1 MTAEFQLDQV
11 DVRLGGQV
19 VVHDVS
25 ATLAPG
31 KLHVIVGPNGAG
43 KSTLLKAAAA
53 LLPLNGGAIK
63 LDGAEVDKLAP
74 QRRAERMAYLPQER
88 GIAWDLS
95 CADIAA
101 LGAQH
106 LPPAE
111 ARTKAIAEL
120 TALGLGD
127 LVERGVFSLSGGQR
141 ARVLLARVMC
151 SRADIFLLD
160 EPLIALDPAWQRQVL
175 LRLKARAA
183 AGATVIA
190 SLHDLH
196 LTAQFADE
204 VLLMHQGKLIKKGS
218 PDQVFTRSLLKD
230 VFSLMGELVRDDG
243 KPLLKIDNTPMLYS
257 PV

>member
-1 MTAEFQLDQV
+1 MSTELQLDQV

-25 ATLAPG
+25 ATLAAG
-31 KLHVIVGPNGAG
+31 KVHVLVGPNGAG
-43 KSTLLKAAAA
+43 KSTLLKAVAA
-53 LLPLNGGAIK
+53 LLPLGGGAIK
-63 LDGAEVDKLAP
+63 LDGADVDKLTP
-74 QRRAERMAYLPQER
+74 PRRAERIAYLPQER

-95 CADIAA
+95 CAEVAA

-106 LPPAE
+106 LPAE
-111 ARTKAIAEL
+111 QARARAVAEL
-120 TALGLGD
+120 TTLGLGD
-127 LVERGVFSLSGGQR
+127 LVDRGVFSLSGGQR
-141 ARVLLARVMC
+141 ARVLLARVLC
-151 SRADIFLLD
+151 SPADVFLLD

-183 AGATVIA
+183 VGATVIV

-204 VLLMHQGKLIKKGS
+204 VLLMHLGKLVRKGV

-230 VFSLMGELVRDDG
+230 VFSLMGELVREDG
-243 KPLLKIDNTPMLYS
+243 KPVLKIENQPMLYQ

>member
-1 MTAEFQLDQV
+1 MELQLDQV
-11 DVRLGGQV
+11 DVRLGGHV
-19 VVHDVS
+19 VVHDVT

-53 LLPLNGGAIK
+53 LLPLSEGAVKLGGAD
-63 LDGAEVDKLAP
+63 LDKMPP
-74 QRRAERMAYLPQER
+74 QRRAERLAYLPQER
-88 GIAWDLS
+88 GIAWDLA
-95 CADIAA
+95 CADVAA

-111 ARTKAIAEL
+111 ARAKAVTEL
-120 TALGLGD
+120 TTLGMGD
-127 LVERGVFSLSGGQR
+127 LVDRGVFSLSGGQR
-141 ARVLLARVMC
+141 ARVLLARVLC
-151 SRADIFLLD
+151 SPAEIYVLD

-204 VLLMHQGKLIKKGS
+204 VLLMHQGKLIKKGP

-230 VFSLMGELVRDDG
+230 VFSLMGELVREDG
-243 KPLLKIDNTPMLYS
+243 KPVLKLENQPMLYQ

>member
-1 MTAEFQLDQV
+1 MTELQLDQV
-11 DVRLGGQV
+11 DVRLGGHV
-19 VVHDVS
+19 VVHDIS
-25 ATLAPG
+25 ASLTPG

-43 KSTLLKAAAA
+43 KSTLLKAMAA
-53 LLPLNGGAIK
+53 LLPLGGGMIK
-63 LDGAEVDKLAP
+63 LDGAEIDKLSPAK
-74 QRRAERMAYLPQER
+74 RAERMAYLPQER

-95 CADIAA
+95 CTEVAA

-106 LPPAE
+106 LPPDE
-111 ARTKAIAEL
+111 ARAKAVAEL
-120 TALGLGD
+120 TTLGMGD
-127 LVERGVFSLSGGQR
+127 LVDRGVFSLSGGQR
-141 ARVLLARVMC
+141 ARVLLARVLC
-151 SRADIFLLD
+151 TQADVFLLD

-190 SLHDLH
+190 SLHDLY

-204 VLLMHQGKLIKKGS
+204 VLLMHQGKLVRKGS

-230 VFSLMGELVRDDG
+230 VFSLMGELVREDG
-243 KPLLKIDNTPMLYS
+243 KPVLKIDNTPMLYQ

>member
-1 MTAEFQLDQV
+1 MADVQLDQV
-11 DVRLGGQV
+11 DVRLGGHV

-25 ATLAPG
+25 ANLAPG
-31 KLHVIVGPNGAG
+31 KLHIIVGPNGAG
-43 KSTLLKAAAA
+43 KSTLLKAMAA
-53 LLPLNGGAIK
+53 LLPLGEGAVK
-63 LDGAEVDKLAP
+63 LDGVEIAKLTP
-74 QRRAERMAYLPQER
+74 PRRAERMAYLPQER
-88 GIAWDLS
+88 GIAWDLA
-95 CADIAA
+95 CADVAA

-106 LPPAE
+106 LPPVE
-111 ARTKAIAEL
+111 ARAKAVAEL
-120 TALGLGD
+120 TILGMGD

-141 ARVLLARVMC
+141 ARVLLARVLC
-151 SRADIFLLD
+151 TKADVFLLD

-204 VLLMHQGKLIKKGS
+204 VLLMHQGKLVRKGT
-218 PDQVFTRSLLKD
+218 PDQVFTRSLMKD
-230 VFSLMGELVRDDG
+230 VFSLMGELVREDG
-243 KPLLKIDNTPMLYS
+243 KPVLKIDNTPMLYQ

>member
-1 MTAEFQLDQV
+1 MELQLDQV
-11 DVRLGGQV
+11 DVRLGGHV
-19 VVHDVS
+19 VVHDVT

-43 KSTLLKAAAA
+43 KSTLLKASAA
-53 LLPLNGGAIK
+53 LLPLSEGAVK
-63 LDGAEVDKLAP
+63 LDGADLDKMPP
-74 QRRAERMAYLPQER
+74 QRRAERLAYLPQER
-88 GIAWDLS
+88 GIAWDLAA
-95 CADIAA
+95 ADVAA

-111 ARTKAIAEL
+111 ARARAVTEL
-120 TALGLGD
+120 TTLGLGD

-141 ARVLLARVMC
+141 ARVLLARVLC
-151 SRADIFLLD
+151 SPADIYVLD
-160 EPLIALDPAWQRQVL
+160 EPLIALDPAWQRQIL
-175 LRLKARAA
+175 LRLKAKAA

-204 VLLMHQGKLIKKGS
+204 VLLMHQGKLIKKGP

-230 VFSLMGELVRDDG
+230 VFSLMGELVREDG
-243 KPLLKIDNTPMLYS
+243 KPVLKIENQPMLYQ

>member
-1 MTAEFQLDQV
+1 MSEFQIDQV
-11 DVRLGGQV
+11 DVRLGGHV

-25 ATLAPG
+25 AAFAPG
-31 KLHVIVGPNGAG
+31 KLHVVVGPNGGG

-53 LLPLNGGAIK
+53 LLPLGGGAIK
-63 LDGAEVDKLAP
+63 LDGAEVEKLPP
-74 QRRAERMAYLPQER
+74 QRRAERLAYLPQER

-95 CADIAA
+95 CAEVAA

-106 LPPAE
+106 LPPDE
-111 ARTKAIAEL
+111 ARARAVAEL
-120 TALGLGD
+120 TTLGLGD
-127 LVERGVFSLSGGQR
+127 LVDRGVFSLSGGQR
-141 ARVLLARVMC
+141 ARVLLARVLC
-151 SRADIFLLD
+151 TQAGIFLLD

-204 VLLMHQGKLIKKGS
+204 VLLMHQGKLVKKGT
-218 PDQVFTRSLLKD
+218 PDQVFTKSLLKD
-230 VFSLMGELVRDDG
+230 VFSLMGELVREDG
-243 KPLLKIDNTPMLYS
+243 KPVLKIENQPMLYQ

>member
-1 MTAEFQLDQV
+1 MCQLQLDQV
-11 DVRLGGQV
+11 DVQLGGHV

-25 ATLAPG
+25 AALAPG

-43 KSTLLKAAAA
+43 KSTLLRAMAA
-53 LLPLNGGAIK
+53 LLPLGGGAIK
-63 LDGAEVDKLAP
+63 LDGAEVGKLSPAK
-74 QRRAERMAYLPQER
+74 RAEQMAYLPQER

-95 CADIAA
+95 CAEVAA

-111 ARTKAIAEL
+111 ARARAVAEL
-120 TALGLGD
+120 TTLGMGD
-127 LVERGVFSLSGGQR
+127 LVDRGVFSLSGGQR

-151 SRADIFLLD
+151 SPAQIYLLD

-204 VLLMHQGKLIKKGS
+204 VLLMHQGKLVRKGT

-230 VFSLMGELVRDDG
+230 VFSLVGELVREDG
-243 KPLLKIDNTPMLYS
+243 KPVLKLENQPMLYQ

>member
-1 MTAEFQLDQV
+1 MTELQLDQV
-11 DVRLGGQV
+11 DVRLGGHV

-25 ATLAPG
+25 AALAPG
-31 KLHVIVGPNGAG
+31 KMHIIVGPNGAG
-43 KSTLLKAAAA
+43 KSTLLKAMAA
-53 LLPLNGGAIK
+53 LLPLGEGAIK
-63 LDGAEVDKLAP
+63 LDGADIGKLTP

-95 CADIAA
+95 CADVAA

-111 ARTKAIAEL
+111 ARARAVAEL
-120 TALGLGD
+120 TALGMGD

-141 ARVLLARVMC
+141 ARVLLARVLC
-151 SRADIFLLD
+151 TQADVFLLD

-183 AGATVIA
+183 AGATVIV

-204 VLLMHQGKLIKKGS
+204 VLLMHLGKLVRKGT
-218 PDQVFTRSLLKD
+218 PDQVFTKSLMKD
-230 VFSLMGELVRDDG
+230 VFSLMGELVREDG
-243 KPLLKIDNTPMLYS
+243 KPVLKIDNTPMLYQ

>member
-1 MTAEFQLDQV
+1 MSELQLDQV
-11 DVRLGGQV
+11 DVRLGGHV
-19 VVHDVS
+19 VVHDVT

-53 LLPLNGGAIK
+53 LLPLSEGAVK
-63 LDGAEVDKLAP
+63 LDGADLDKMP
-74 QRRAERMAYLPQER
+74 PTRRAERLAYLPQER
-88 GIAWDLS
+88 GIAWDLAA
-95 CADIAA
+95 ADVAA

-106 LPPAE
+106 LPAAE
-111 ARTKAIAEL
+111 ARAKAVTEL
-120 TALGLGD
+120 TTLGLGD
-127 LVERGVFSLSGGQR
+127 LVDRGVFSLSGGQR
-141 ARVLLARVMC
+141 ARVLLARVLC
-151 SRADIFLLD
+151 SRADIYVLD

-204 VLLMHQGKLIKKGS
+204 ILLMHQGKLIKKGP

-230 VFSLMGELVRDDG
+230 VFSLMGELVREDG
-243 KPLLKIDNTPMLYS
+243 KPVLKIENQPMLYQ

>member
-1 MTAEFQLDQV
+1 MADLQLDQI
-11 DVRLGGQV
+11 DVQLGGHV

-25 ATLAPG
+25 ASLAPG
-31 KLHVIVGPNGAG
+31 KMHVIVGPNGAG

-53 LLPLNGGAIK
+53 LLPLAGGAIK
-63 LDGAEVDKLAP
+63 LDGVEVDKLPLA
-74 QRRAERMAYLPQER
+74 RRAEHMAYLPQER

-111 ARTKAIAEL
+111 ARAKAVEEL
-120 TALGLGD
+120 KALGLGD
-127 LVERGVFSLSGGQR
+127 LVDRGVFSLSGGQR
-141 ARVLLARVMC
+141 ARVLLARVLC
-151 SRADIFLLD
+151 TKAEILLLD

-183 AGATVIA
+183 GGATVIV
-190 SLHDLH
+190 SLHDLY

-204 VLLMHQGKLIKKGS
+204 VLLMHQGKLIKKGA

-230 VFSLMGELVRDDG
+230 VFSLMGELVREDG
-243 KPLLKIDNTPMLYS
+243 KPVLKIDNMPMLYQ

>member
-1 MTAEFQLDQV
+1 MAEFQLDQV
-11 DVRLGGQV
+11 DVRLGGHV

-25 ATLAPG
+25 AALSPG
-31 KLHVIVGPNGAG
+31 RLHVIVGPNGAG

-63 LDGAEVDKLAP
+63 LDGADVDKLSSP
-74 QRRAERMAYLPQER
+74 RRAERIAYLPQER

-95 CADIAA
+95 SADVAA
-101 LGAQH
+101 LGAQY

-111 ARTKAIAEL
+111 ARARAVAEL
-120 TALGLGD
+120 KELGLGE
-127 LVERGVFSLSGGQR
+127 LVDRGVFSLSGGQR

-160 EPLIALDPAWQRQVL
+160 EPLIALDPAWQRQIL

-204 VLLMHQGKLIKKGS
+204 VLLMHQGKLVRKGT

-230 VFSLMGELVRDDG
+230 VFSLMGELVREDG
-243 KPLLKIDNTPMLYS
+243 KPVLKIENQPMLYQ

>member
-1 MTAEFQLDQV
+1 MTELQLDQV
-11 DVRLGGQV
+11 DVRLGGHV
-19 VVHDVS
+19 VVHDIS
-25 ATLAPG
+25 ASLTPG

-43 KSTLLKAAAA
+43 KSTLLKAMAA
-53 LLPLNGGAIK
+53 LLPLGGGMIK
-63 LDGAEVDKLAP
+63 LDGAEIDKLSP
-74 QRRAERMAYLPQER
+74 PKRAERMAYLPQER

-95 CADIAA
+95 CAEVSA

-106 LPPAE
+106 LPPDE
-111 ARTKAIAEL
+111 ARAKAVAEL
-120 TALGLGD
+120 TTLGMGD
-127 LVERGVFSLSGGQR
+127 LVDRGVFSLSGGQR
-141 ARVLLARVMC
+141 ARVLLARVLC
-151 SRADIFLLD
+151 TQADVFLLD

-190 SLHDLH
+190 SLHDLY

-204 VLLMHQGKLIKKGS
+204 VLLMHQGKLVRKGS

-230 VFSLMGELVRDDG
+230 VFSLMGELVREDG
-243 KPLLKIDNTPMLYS
+243 KPVLKIDNTPMLYQ